1 VSAAVRLDDTIS
13 AISSSVGLAARIVV
27 RLSGP
32 ASADLI
38 QGLGAVLPGHAWARR
53 QWLSVDGLRF
63 PVWIYQFLAPRS
75 YTGQDLIELHI
86 PGNPL
91 LARRL
96 LDHLARNGAR
106 PAEPGEFTAR
116 AFFNGRLDLAQAEGV
131 AAAIGA
137 QSHRQLQAARRL
149 MAGELSRRLTV
160 PMEQLAEL
168 LALVEV
174 AIDFSEEDVQVLT
187 TSQAD
192 QKLQVIQDRLRSL
205 IEQSARFETLSHEP
219 TIVLAG
225 RPNAGKSTLANTLA
239 AQARA
244 VISSEAGTT
253 RDALS
258 LQVKLRHGIV
268 RVIDMA
274 GIEDAAVAGPVPL
287 EIQEKMQQQ
296 AQRMIAQADVLL
308 LVRDAMDMRP
318 ALDMP
323 RPPDAVIFCKA
334 DLPGAQ
340 RPHGDLCISAQSGQ
354 NMDLLRAQLDRLAF
368 GADAPGVTLGL
379 TARHLRAI
387 DHARAALDRAARRLD
402 QNHLELLAADLR
414 EALDALGQILG
425 VVTPDDILG
434 RIFSTFCIGK

>member
-1 VSAAVRLDDTIS
+1 VRLDDTIS

-32 ASADLI
+32 RSANLASD
-38 QGLGAVLPGHAWARR
+38 LGAALPGDACARR
-53 QWLSVDGLRF
+53 QWISVDGLRF

-106 PAEPGEFTAR
+106 QAEPGEFTAR
-116 AFFNGRLDLAQAEGV
+116 AFFNGKLDLAQAEGV

-137 QSHRQLQAARRL
+137 QSHRQLQAARRM
-149 MAGELSRRLTV
+149 MAGELSRRLAV
-160 PMEQLAEL
+160 PMEQIAEL

-192 QKLQVIQDRLRSL
+192 QKLRGIKDQLGSL
-205 IEQSARFETLSHEP
+205 LEQSARFEKLSHEP

-239 AQARA
+239 DQARA
-244 VISSEAGTT
+244 VISPDAGTT

-258 LQVKLRHGIV
+258 LQVKLHRGIV
-268 RVIDMA
+268 RLIDMA
-274 GIEDAAVAGPVPL
+274 GIEDSTIADAVPP
-287 EIQEKMQQQ
+287 EIRKKMQQQ
-296 AQRMIAQADVLL
+296 AQRMIAEADVLL
-308 LVRDAMDMRP
+308 LVRDATDIRP
-318 ALDMP
+318 ALDLP
-323 RPPDAVIFCKA
+323 RTPDSVIFSKA
-334 DLPGAQ
+334 DLLGAEP
-340 RPHGDLCISAQSGQ
+340 RPAGLCICARNGQ
-354 NMDLLRAQLDRLAF
+354 NIRLLRQRLDRLAF
-368 GADAPGVTLGL
+368 GCDRPGATVAL

-387 DHARAALDRAARRLD
+387 DMASAALDRAGSRLG
-402 QNHLELLAADLR
+402 QHHLELLAADLR
-414 EALDALGQILG
+414 EALDALGQVRGI
-425 VVTPDDILG
+425 VTPDDILG